1 MSAGVAIDQPT
12 PHQIQFLLW
21 QDSAEVPRFML
32 FVLVIAVAFF
42 LLMPQARSSPMP
54 LLGLV
59 GAAVGWCAVAG
70 SAREVYLF
78 DHAARTVRVQR
89 ISLLGRFEEF
99 FSVEEVVAV
108 QQAGARSSVTIAIR
122 PRVLIKTPSTL
133 RASAWAMGRLGAS
146 RAVT

>member
-70 SAREVYLF
+70 SARE
-78 DHAARTVRVQR
+78 AT
-89 ISLLGRFEEF
+89 SL
-99 FSVEEVVAV
+99 
-108 QQAGARSSVTIAIR
+108 T
-122 PRVLIKTPSTL
+122 
-133 RASAWAMGRLGAS
+133 MRLGPFVYSAFRCWDVS
-146 RAVT
+146 RNFSQLKR